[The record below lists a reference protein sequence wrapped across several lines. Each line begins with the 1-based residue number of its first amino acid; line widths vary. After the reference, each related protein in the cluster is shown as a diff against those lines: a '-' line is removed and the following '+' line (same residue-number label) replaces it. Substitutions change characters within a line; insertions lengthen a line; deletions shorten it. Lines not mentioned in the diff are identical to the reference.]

1 MDLPTVSRRPPEPE
15 PVAPQKVDD
24 KPSMFVL
31 EEETEPE
38 AEDSPATGGKPGITI
53 EGPIAER
60 YPDVNIKA
68 MAVIDLIMPNKLIN
82 MMTTDIISGGYA
94 APGLNV
100 VTDKKFYRAGLETL
114 FPTSRE
120 KAEAIASL
128 EVAVL
133 RVPNKINDHTFLF
146 SQLNMRWS
154 NDYQSFVTTEKLSG
168 VASIKGNPIAKML
181 EVHAEVK
188 MTTGGDDRLYLY
200 IKSPSELYY
209 FFGFKDG
216 IMNVVSNNTQFM
228 NELESMKPKDL
239 IMKMDD
245 GETYEILPVSVGTA
259 QTFLR
264 RVKNAF

>member
-1 MDLPTVSRRPPEPE
+1 
-15 PVAPQKVDD
+15 
-24 KPSMFVL
+24 
-31 EEETEPE
+31 
-38 AEDSPATGGKPGITI
+38 
-53 EGPIAER
+53 
-60 YPDVNIKA
+60 
-68 MAVIDLIMPNKLIN
+68 
-82 MMTTDIISGGYA
+82 
-94 APGLNV
+94 
-100 VTDKKFYRAGLETL
+100 
-114 FPTSRE
+114 
-120 KAEAIASL
+120 
-128 EVAVL
+128 
-133 RVPNKINDHTFLF
+133 
-146 SQLNMRWS
+146 
-154 NDYQSFVTTEKLSG
+154 
-168 VASIKGNPIAKML
+168 ML